1 MKELRCKDAG
11 QMQCNFVARGKS
23 VEEVMKL
30 AAEHGKKAHQMNDIP
45 QEMQAKLKSLVR
57 EVSDR

>member
-11 QMQCNFVARGKS
+11 QMQCNYVARGKT

-30 AAEHGKKAHQMNDIP
+30 ASEHGKTAHKMTDIP
-45 QEMQAKLKSLVR
+45 QEMQAKLKSLIR